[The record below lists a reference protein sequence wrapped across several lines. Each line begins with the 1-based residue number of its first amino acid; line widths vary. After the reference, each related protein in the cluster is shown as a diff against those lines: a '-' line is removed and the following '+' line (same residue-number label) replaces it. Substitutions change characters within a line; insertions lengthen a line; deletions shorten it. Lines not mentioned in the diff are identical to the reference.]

1 MALIHE
7 NLTGQIIKAFYNVY
21 NELGYGFLE
30 KVYENALALELESMG
45 LRVGRQRPIRVHYL
59 GRQVGDYYADLI
71 VEGLVIFELK
81 CAEAL
86 CEAHEAQLL
95 NYLKAT
101 DVEVGLLLNFGRKPA
116 FRRKIFT
123 NDKKRH
129 QSYQQRRM
137 KNPCESVKSAS
148 SVVHTPPGGDV
159 VNFPTEFKKQKVLHL
174 RPLCYERSSIYPT
187 PATFIR

>member
-1 MALIHE
+1 MALMHE
-7 NLTGQIIKAFYNVY
+7 NLTGQIIKAFYNIY

-30 KVYENALALELESMG
+30 KVYENAFALELESMG

-59 GRQVGDYYADLI
+59 GREVGDYYADLI
-71 VEGLVIFELK
+71 VEGLVIIELK
-81 CAEAL
+81 CAEAM

-101 DVEVGLLLNFGRKPA
+101 DVEVGLLLNFGPKPA

-129 QSYQQRRM
+129 REL
-137 KNPCESVKSAS
+137 PATTDEESV
-148 SVVHTPPGGDV
+148 
-159 VNFPTEFKKQKVLHL
+159 
-174 RPLCYERSSIYPT
+174 
-187 PATFIR
+187 

>member
-1 MALIHE
+1 MALKHE
-7 NLTGQIIKAFYNVY
+7 NLTGQTIKAFYTVY

-30 KVYENALALELESMG
+30 KVYENALALELEHMG
-45 LRVGRQRPIRVHYL
+45 LRIGRQRPIKVYYL

-71 VEGLVIFELK
+71 LEGLVIIELK

-86 CEAHEAQLL
+86 CEANETQLL

-101 DVEVGLLLNFGRKPA
+101 EIEVGLLLNFGPRPE

-129 QSYQQRRM
+129 REPLAMTDSLEL
-137 KNPCESVKSAS
+137 CSES
-148 SVVHTPPGGDV
+148 
-159 VNFPTEFKKQKVLHL
+159 
-174 RPLCYERSSIYPT
+174 
-187 PATFIR
+187 